1 MKYKIRLY
9 ALPDSGRKTHLPLN
23 YRGILRKTGTND
35 NYSFKLNGNNLLF
48 LELGETRDTTLSF
61 LVGERPDHMIK
72 DNEFEVIELGKV
84 ICLGRFLD

>member
-9 ALPDSGRKTHLPLN
+9 ALPDSGRKSHLPLD

-48 LELGETRDTTLSF
+48 LELGEVRDTTLSF
-61 LVGERPDHMIK
+61 LIDGRPEQMKKGD
-72 DNEFEVIELGKV
+72 EFEIIELDRV
-84 ICLGRFLD
+84 ICIGRFLD